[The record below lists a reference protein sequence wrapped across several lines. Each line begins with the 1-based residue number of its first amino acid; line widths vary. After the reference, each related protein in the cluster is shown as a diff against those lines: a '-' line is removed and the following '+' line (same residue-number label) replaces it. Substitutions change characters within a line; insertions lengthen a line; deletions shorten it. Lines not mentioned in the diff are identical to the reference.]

1 MNTVKKLTFGL
12 TALTLCSMVLWGCSE
27 DQNKKEEKKTVTVQE
42 QMDKVGKD
50 AAQALQ
56 KPMEEA
62 RKTAVQVE
70 AKAEQAMKEVAEGTK
85 KAAQDA
91 GLAPKAT
98 EGKEKKKLEGC

>member
-1 MNTVKKLTFGL
+1 MNTVKKLTFAFTGL
-12 TALTLCSMVLWGCSE
+12 ALCSMVLWGCSE
-27 DQNKKEEKKTVTVQE
+27 DQNKKQEKKTVTVQE
-42 QMDKVGKD
+42 QMGKD

-70 AKAEQAMKEVAEGTK
+70 AKTDQTSKDVAEGAK
-85 KAAQDA
+85 KGAQET
-91 GLAPKAT
+91 GPAPKAT